1 MPIIRKHFS
10 NPLHR
15 GGRSVYFE
23 NVETKQQYIYL
34 VGAIGVPWLQKKGYA
49 MVLACDYSP
58 NPDLKNAG
66 TSNRNLRVIDEIEDI
81 DFKPLMQGAVAL
93 RDKWCIEKEPIL
105 FDVWHSGLVGD
116 ANLQT
121 LVGINEKYIDN
132 ETGQIWLSNSE
143 EDFAELINAF
153 YANQQAILLKGFEI
167 IKGYVEKFRPEDAK
181 KPKIEREWPA
191 ISALAHAVH
200 YIVSFKPWTT
210 DSWWNELHYEDRSP
224 WDEAASGGLEEPEE
238 EITPEKRIATME
250 DPQTEDYYGG
260 EEWW

>member
-1 MPIIRKHFS
+1 MPIIRKHFD
-10 NPLHR
+10 NPLHQ

-23 NVETKQQYIYL
+23 NVDTGEQYIYL

-58 NPDLKNAG
+58 DPGLKNAG
-66 TSNRNLRVIDEIEDI
+66 TGNRRLRVIDEIEDI

-121 LVGINEKYIDN
+121 LVGINEEYMNDQK
-132 ETGQIWLSNSE
+132 GQIWLSNSDY
-143 EDFAELINAF
+143 DFPELINTY
-153 YANQQAILLKGFEI
+153 YANELSMVFKGFDI
-167 IKGYVEKFRPEDAK
+167 IMGYAENFKPEYAK

-224 WDEAASGGLEEPEE
+224 WDEALGSTEEPDEYVTTE
-238 EITPEKRIATME
+238 QRIATME
-250 DPQTEDYYGG
+250 EPEMEDYYGG
-260 EEWW
+260 EEGW

>member
-1 MPIIRKHFS
+1 MPIIRKHFD
-10 NPLHR
+10 NPLHK

-23 NVETKQQYIYL
+23 NVDTGQQYIYL
-34 VGAIGVPWLQKKGYA
+34 VGAIGVPYLKHKGYA
-49 MVLACDYSP
+49 MVLACDYKP
-58 NPDLKNAG
+58 DPDLKNAG
-66 TSNRNLRVIDEIEDI
+66 TSNRHLRIIDEIEDI
-81 DFKPLMQGAVAL
+81 DFKPLMQGVAAL

-121 LVGINEKYIDN
+121 LVGINEEYMNDHR
-132 ETGQIWLSNSE
+132 GQIWLSNSDL
-143 EDFAELINAF
+143 DFREVINSF
-153 YANQQAILLKGFEI
+153 YANRISLVNTPLMEGYLGNFE
-167 IKGYVEKFRPEDAK
+167 PEDAQK
-181 KPKIEREWPA
+181 KDDQKKWPA

-224 WDEAASGGLEEPEE
+224 WDEALGSTEEPDEVVSAE
-238 EITPEKRIATME
+238 QRIATME
-250 DPQTEDYYGG
+250 DPQTEDLYGG